1 MLALNYIFHLLFV
14 QQGER
19 LLVRHQAALRVF
31 ILNAALAEV
40 ALLVLLLLVV
50 VHRGARGLQVVR
62 NVLPKGQILGARI
75 VVRLARGPLLRDL
88 QQVALLLLLDGRPVI
103 LLVDVERVRA
113 EGSHLVVDALRVLE
127 LDRAHF
133 LVFDLVGVGAAE
145 L

>member
-1 MLALNYIFHLLFV
+1 M
-14 QQGER
+14 
-19 LLVRHQAALRVF
+19 RHQAALRVF

-113 EGSHLVVDALRVLE
+113 KGSHLVVDALRVLE

>member
-1 MLALNYIFHLLFV
+1 M
-14 QQGER
+14 
-19 LLVRHQAALRVF
+19 RHQAALRVF

-62 NVLPKGQILGARI
+62 NVLPEGQILGARI

-113 EGSHLVVDALRVLE
+113 EGSHLVVDALRVFE